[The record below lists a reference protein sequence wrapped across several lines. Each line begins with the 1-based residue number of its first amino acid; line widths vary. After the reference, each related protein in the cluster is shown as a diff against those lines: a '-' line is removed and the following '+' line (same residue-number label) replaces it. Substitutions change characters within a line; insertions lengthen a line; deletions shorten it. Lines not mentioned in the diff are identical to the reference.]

1 MPFLIAM
8 QNQKDLATKVLMGW
22 TLSTTY
28 VKAESLTS
36 KSSQFFAGWA
46 AFFGMFT
53 VNELGIIFGM
63 VLGAAS
69 FALSWYFKR
78 KNSLILQQIA
88 ERQSDNPE
96 IAERLLDE
104 VNS

>member
-1 MPFLIAM
+1 MLFLIAM
-8 QNQKDLATKVLMGW
+8 QNQKDLVTKVLVGW
-22 TLSTTY
+22 SLSTNY
-28 VKAESLTS
+28 VKAESVTS

-88 ERQSDNPE
+88 ERQSNNPE
-96 IAERLLDE
+96 IDQQLLDE

>member
-22 TLSTTY
+22 SLSSTY

-36 KSSQFFAGWA
+36 KSSQVFAGLTVY
-46 AFFGMFT
+46 FGFT
-53 VNELGIIFGM
+53 LSELGVIFGM
-63 VLGAAS
+63 LLGAAS

-78 KNSLILQQIA
+78 KNSLILQRIA
-88 ERQSDNPE
+88 QKQSDNPD
-96 IAERLLDE
+96 ITQQLLDE
-104 VNS
+104 ANS

>member
-8 QNQKDLATKVLMGW
+8 QNQKDLVTKVLIGW
-22 TLSTTY
+22 ALSTTS
-28 VKAESLTS
+28 VKADSLTS
-36 KSSQFFAGWA
+36 NFSKLFAAWTTTL
-46 AFFGMFT
+46 GMFT
-53 VNELGIIFGM
+53 LNELGIIFGM

-69 FALSWYFKR
+69 FVLSWYFKR

>member
-1 MPFLIAM
+1 M

-22 TLSTTY
+22 SLSSTY

-46 AFFGMFT
+46 AFFGMFS
-53 VNELGIIFGM
+53 VNEWGVIFGM
-63 VLGAAS
+63 ILGTFS
-69 FALSWYFKR
+69 FGLSWYFKR

-88 ERQSDNPE
+88 EKQSENPE
-96 IAERLLDE
+96 IDQQLLDE